1 MQPTSTTRNSA
12 VSADDT
18 RTIILN
24 AALDVFSREGAAG
37 ARTEEIARVAGVNK
51 ALLYYYF
58 KDKDALLGA
67 VIEHAMAEAFPR
79 FMAAIDAAKTPRE
92 QLLAYI
98 NQHFD
103 RIAAK
108 PHISRLIQYEI
119 LRAAEGG
126 AGHMPL
132 IAERFN
138 LPLLHRIQKIIEDG
152 IRSGDFVQIDARQA
166 ALSIVSIVV
175 FYFMTAP
182 VFRLVT
188 GFDPYAPASLAKRKA
203 AVIDFVSHALF
214 TPEPNEKAKK
224 KNQKGKSGE
233 RKK

>member
-1 MQPTSTTRNSA
+1 MNNKLISRKPA
-12 VSADDT
+12 LAIDDT
-18 RTIILN
+18 RTTILN

-58 KDKDALLGA
+58 KDKDALLGS
-67 VIEHAMAEAFPR
+67 VIEHSMAQAFPR
-79 FMAAIDAAKTPRE
+79 LIAAIDAAKTPRE

-132 IAERFN
+132 IAERYN
-138 LPLLHRIQKIIEDG
+138 RPLLHRIQTVIEDG
-152 IRSGDFVQIDARQA
+152 IRSGDFVEINTRHA
-166 ALSIVSIVV
+166 ALSIISTVI

-182 VFRLVT
+182 VIKLVT
-188 GFDPYAPASLAKRKA
+188 GFDPYAPARLAERKA

-214 TPEPNEKAKK
+214 TPEKTKKEK
-224 KNQKGKSGE
+224 QKGKSGE

>member
-1 MQPTSTTRNSA
+1 MTG
-12 VSADDT
+12 DDSS
-18 RTIILN
+18 RTAILN

-67 VIEHAMAEAFPR
+67 VLEQVMGQAMPR
-79 FMAAIDAAKTPRE
+79 LMAAMDAAVTPRE

-98 NQHFD
+98 NLHFD
-103 RIAAK
+103 SIAAK

-126 AGHMPL
+126 GGHMPL

-138 LPLLHRIQKIIEDG
+138 RPLSLRIEQILQQGMD
-152 IRSGDFVQIDARQA
+152 SGEFIAGNARQVM
-166 ALSIVSIVV
+166 LSVLGLIV

-182 VFRLVT
+182 VFHLVT
-188 GFDPYAPASLAKRKA
+188 GIDPYAPARLAERKS

-214 TPEPNEKAKK
+214 VSSLEPSGRAKMKK
-224 KNQKGKSGE
+224 KKKQKGKKKKGKPGE

>member
-1 MQPTSTTRNSA
+1 MRNKSTSNKPEIAT
-12 VSADDT
+12 DDT

-24 AALDVFSREGAAG
+24 AALEIFSREGAAG
-37 ARTEEIARVAGVNK
+37 ARTEEIARAAGVNK

-67 VIEHAMAEAFPR
+67 VIEHAMGQAFPR
-79 FMAAIDAAKTPRE
+79 LMAAIDTAKTPRE
-92 QLLAYI
+92 QLLTYI

-119 LRAAEGG
+119 LRAAEGE

-132 IAERFN
+132 IAKRFN
-138 LPLLHRIQKIIEDG
+138 LPLLERIQRIVEDG
-152 IRSGDFVQIDARQA
+152 IRSGDFVEIDARQA

-182 VFRLVT
+182 VFKLVT
-188 GFDPYAPASLAKRKA
+188 GLDPYAPASLSKRKG

-214 TPEPNEKAKK
+214 TPESREKAKK

>member
-1 MQPTSTTRNSA
+1 M
-12 VSADDT
+12 
-18 RTIILN
+18 
-24 AALDVFSREGAAG
+24 
-37 ARTEEIARVAGVNK
+37 NK
-51 ALLYYYF
+51 ALLYYYY
-58 KDKDALLGA
+58 KDKDALLGS
-67 VIEHAMAEAFPR
+67 VIEHSMAQAFPR
-79 FMAAIDAAKTPRE
+79 LIAAIDAAKTPRE

-132 IAERFN
+132 IAERYN
-138 LPLLHRIQKIIEDG
+138 RPLLHRIQTIIEDG
-152 IRSGDFVQIDARQA
+152 TRTGDFIEIDARHA
-166 ALSIVSIVV
+166 ALSVVSTVI

-182 VFRLVT
+182 VVKLVT
-188 GFDPYAPASLAKRKA
+188 GFDPYAPARLAERKA

-214 TPEPNEKAKK
+214 TPELLEKTKK
-224 KNQKGKSGE
+224 KHKKGKSGE